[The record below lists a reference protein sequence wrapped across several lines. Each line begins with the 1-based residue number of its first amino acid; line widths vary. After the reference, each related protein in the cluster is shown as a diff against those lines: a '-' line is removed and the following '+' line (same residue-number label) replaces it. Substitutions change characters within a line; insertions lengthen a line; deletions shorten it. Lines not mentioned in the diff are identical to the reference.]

1 MGIHHCKVR
10 KTFKKNSHKL
20 LLMPTFLLQLPC
32 HKNYYPWEKKLK
44 TTTTATYPYSSP
56 THPLCFCMIRNIKGR
71 VCNHQIKI
79 MFLCA
84 RKKQSVSFRPLQ
96 KGGRQVNLG
105 ILRFYTIVSLIQ
117 ICLTLV

>member
-10 KTFKKNSHKL
+10 KTFKKTATNYCLCL
-20 LLMPTFLLQLPC
+20 LFCYSCLVTRIIILG
-32 HKNYYPWEKKLK
+32 KKKPK

-56 THPLCFCMIRNIKGR
+56 THPLCFCMIRNIKGK

-84 RKKQSVSFRPLQ
+84 RKKQNVSFRPLQ